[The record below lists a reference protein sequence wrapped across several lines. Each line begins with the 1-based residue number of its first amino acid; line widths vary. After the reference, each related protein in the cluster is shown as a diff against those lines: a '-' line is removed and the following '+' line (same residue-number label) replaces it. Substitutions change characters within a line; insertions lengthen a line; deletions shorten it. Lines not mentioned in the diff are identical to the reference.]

1 MRGGVF
7 RESYSLHLHKN
18 LLTRDQQSFRNVF
31 SNGNVTNQQ
40 WDIFSYNSPRIL
52 STLRDADAVKSKMQL
67 FYLSL
72 QVKLEKKLKPRKKM
86 IESEYKRFL
95 WDCLIQSSAG
105 RVSRMQGI
113 KWMSRH
119 FAENWRWHSSLDRVG
134 MGWEFQQITELW
146 IRVVYLRAKCQKRL
160 SVIRKSKEE
169 LRRHHLHLCGSL

>member
-52 STLRDADAVKSKMQL
+52 STLRDVDAVKSKMQL

-72 QVKLEKKLKPRKKM
+72 HRKNDW
-86 IESEYKRFL
+86 KR
-95 WDCLIQSSAG
+95 IQAFFVQRSNS
-105 RVSRMQGI
+105 VICWKSTE
-113 KWMSRH
+113 

-146 IRVVYLRAKCQKRL
+146 IRVVYLRAKFQKRL

>member
-1 MRGGVF
+1 MRRGVF

-52 STLRDADAVKSKMQL
+52 STLRDVDAVKSKMQL

-72 QVKLEKKLKPRKKM
+72 HPK
-86 IESEYKRFL
+86 SDWKR
-95 WDCLIQSSAG
+95 IQAFFVQRSNSFICWK
-105 RVSRMQGI
+105 STE
-113 KWMSRH
+113 
-119 FAENWRWHSSLDRVG
+119 FAENWRWHSSIDRVG
-134 MGWEFQQITELW
+134 RGWEFQQITELF
-146 IRVVYLRAKCQKRL
+146 AFAPKCEKRL

>member
-7 RESYSLHLHKN
+7 REAYSLHLHKN

-52 STLRDADAVKSKMQL
+52 STLRDVDAVKSKMQL

-72 QVKLEKKLKPRKKM
+72 HRKNDW
-86 IESEYKRFL
+86 KR
-95 WDCLIQSSAG
+95 IQAFFVQRSNS
-105 RVSRMQGI
+105 VICWKSTE
-113 KWMSRH
+113 

-134 MGWEFQQITELW
+134 RGWEFQQIIELW
-146 IRVVYLRAKCQKRL
+146 IRVVYLRAKFQKRL

-169 LRRHHLHLCGSL
+169 LRRHHLHLRGSL

>member
-1 MRGGVF
+1 MHGGIF
-7 RESYSLHLHKN
+7 RESYSLPLHRN
-18 LLTRDQQSFRNVF
+18 LLNRDQQSFRNVF

-40 WDIFSYNSPRIL
+40 WDIFSYNYPRIL
-52 STLRDADAVKSKMQL
+52 STLRDVDAVKSKMQL

-72 QVKLEKKLKPRKKM
+72 HRKNDW
-86 IESEYKRFL
+86 KR
-95 WDCLIQSSAG
+95 IQAFFVQRSNSVICWKG
-105 RVSRMQGI
+105 TE
-113 KWMSRH
+113 

-134 MGWEFQQITELW
+134 RGWEFQQITELW